1 MGEKNSTWEDL
12 AGLGCLLQVFALAVL
27 APLSRY
33 FHRTGGLDGPIG
45 IAIAIALAAV
55 VVVAIVFVLGWAFR
69 KGWKA
74 ADKR

>member
-1 MGEKNSTWEDL
+1 MAEKSKAFEDL
-12 AGLGCLLQVFALAVL
+12 AGIGCLLQAFGIAVL

-45 IAIAIALAAV
+45 VVVAIALAAIL
-55 VVVAIVFVLGWAFR
+55 VVAIVFVLGWAFR

-74 ADKR
+74 ADKS